1 MRPIHGLGRIVGLIA
16 MLLLLASASAA
27 AEPRVVELAIRDG
40 VLPREQRVIRVQ
52 QGDAVTLRWT
62 TDRALTLHLHGY
74 DIEQR
79 VVPGAT
85 ATMSFTARATGRFAI
100 EIHASQGRRETTVGY
115 LEVHPR

>member
-1 MRPIHGLGRIVGLIA
+1 MSRAHRIDRLAMLIT
-16 MLLLLASASAA
+16 MLLLLAWASAW

-79 VVPGAT
+79 VVPGTT
-85 ATMSFTARATGRFAI
+85 ATMSFSARATGRFAI
-100 EIHASQGRRETTVGY
+100 EIHASEGRRETTAGY